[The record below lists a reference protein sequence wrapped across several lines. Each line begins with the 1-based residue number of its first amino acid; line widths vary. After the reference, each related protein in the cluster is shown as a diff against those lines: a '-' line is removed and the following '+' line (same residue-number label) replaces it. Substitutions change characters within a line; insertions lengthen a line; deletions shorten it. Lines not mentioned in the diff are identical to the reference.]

1 MIQHPLPPFEHRRTL
16 RHSWLLLT
24 RRRGLVWLTFLY
36 IFCLGSFWV
45 WSILPLDKLL
55 LGLEQGGSSLSLLGY
70 VLPILLWW
78 SLTQLLDLR
87 LTQTTL
93 GMIKTGDRS
102 YRLPW
107 KEALRR
113 WLPYMGLALVLQL
126 VFLVGGSLML
136 VPGAYLLLRFSFAPS
151 LSVDQGLGVWAA
163 LRASWR
169 LTEGHFYLQLAALG
183 LALGLSF
190 LASSFVLGIYIAY
203 PVLRLYFAQ
212 LYYYLR
218 AEELP
223 SEEYRAQA

>member
-55 LGLEQGGSSLSLLGY
+55 LRLEQGGSSLSL
-70 VLPILLWW
+70 
-78 SLTQLLDLR
+78 LTQLLDLR

-136 VPGAYLLLRFSFAPS
+136 VPGAYLLLRFCFAPS
-151 LSVDQGLGVWAA
+151 LSLDQGLGLWAA

-183 LALGLSF
+183 LVLGLSF
-190 LASSFVLGIYIAY
+190 LASSFVLGIYISY

-218 AEELP
+218 AEGVPHAVEG
-223 SEEYRAQA
+223 AQA

>member
-1 MIQHPLPPFEHRRTL
+1 MIQHPLPPFEHRRAL

-45 WSILPLDKLL
+45 WLILPLDKLL
-55 LGLEQGGSSLSLLGY
+55 LGPEQGNSWLSLLGY
-70 VLPILLWW
+70 ILPILLWW
-78 SLTQLLDLR
+78 CLTQLLDLR

-107 KEALRR
+107 KDALRR
-113 WLPYMGLALVLQL
+113 WLPYMALALVLQL
-126 VFLVGGSLML
+126 VFLVGGSFML
-136 VPGAYLLLRFSFAPS
+136 VPGAYLRLRFSFAPS
-151 LSVDQGLGVWAA
+151 LSLDQGLGLGAA

-169 LTEGHFYLQLAALG
+169 LTEGHFYLQLAAFG

-190 LASSFVLGIYIAY
+190 LASSFVLGIYISY

-218 AEELP
+218 AEGVPHAVEG
-223 SEEYRAQA
+223 AQA